1 VQSVVRNALFT
12 QLYEVR
18 TVASCAPEGATALS
32 AHGPPSSGPHG
43 ASMSKTR
50 FAIPA
55 VLALAAAL
63 GTGAAQARDADVQ

>member
-1 VQSVVRNALFT
+1 
-12 QLYEVR
+12 
-18 TVASCAPEGATALS
+18 
-32 AHGPPSSGPHG
+32 
-43 ASMSKTR
+43 MSKTR